1 MAVRRGPVG
10 AVTRPAPNDDTP
22 APAASLSALHITGR
36 SEGRTAD
43 GVYGILVSSAVMA
56 TSHGASVATVIVT
69 VLVTLVVYWAAER
82 YARLVAERVHEGRAL
97 TWPDIRRQVT
107 ARWEIVTAS
116 AIPLAVLAVLG
127 LLGVQVTV
135 AILVS
140 LGTSTLLLCVV
151 GWEVGR
157 QIRLS
162 RLERLASA
170 AITGGFGV
178 VMIVLKALL
187 H

>member
-1 MAVRRGPVG
+1 MTGSAARAPEGRTAEPASSWLARRVAG
-10 AVTRPAPNDDTP
+10 T
-22 APAASLSALHITGR
+22 

-43 GVYGILVSSAVMA
+43 GVYGIIVSSAVMA
-56 TSHGASVATVIVT
+56 TSHGASTGTVLVT

-82 YARLVAERVHEGRAL
+82 YARLVADRIHTGRRL
-97 TWPDIRRQVT
+97 GWPEIRRELT

-127 LLGVQVTV
+127 LAGVNVTV

-140 LGTSTLLLCVV
+140 LGVSTLLLCVA
-151 GWEVGR
+151 GAEIGR
-157 QIRLS
+157 RGRFS
-162 RLERLASA
+162 RLERLGSA
-170 AITGGFGV
+170 AVTGAFGV
-178 VMIVLKALL
+178 AMIVLKALL

>member
-1 MAVRRGPVG
+1 M
-10 AVTRPAPNDDTP
+10 TRTAPNDDTP
-22 APAASLSALHITGR
+22 TPAAPWSALRVTSS

-43 GVYGILVSSAVMA
+43 GVYGVLVSSAVMA
-56 TSHGASVATVIVT
+56 TSHGASAATVLVT

-82 YARLVAERVHEGRAL
+82 YARLVAERIHTGRAL
-97 TWPDIRRQVT
+97 TWPAVRRQLT

-127 LLGVQVTV
+127 LFGVHVTV

-140 LGTSTLLLCVV
+140 LGTSTLLLCVA

-157 QIRLS
+157 RIRLT